1 MNAYLEFIY
10 IYIYCLYFN
19 PLTLNPS
26 SVLAPSHMRR
36 VPYVRGATGRVLL
49 LEDLINFLTCTYRSS
64 QISILKEKKL
74 INPTNHTCFKSIV
87 NKAKPFFFY
96 GLLLLLLQFQVRKTL
111 PIIMSTHI
119 STYIKEKSLHLH
131 YSFCILLFILSLCI
145 LRIKEKSRQQ
155 LLYVKK
161 KK

>member
-1 MNAYLEFIY
+1 MLIWSLY

-64 QISILKEKKL
+64 WISILKEKKL

-96 GLLLLLLQFQVRKTL
+96 GLLLLLLLLLLRFQVRKTL
-111 PIIMSTHI
+111 PIIMSTRI
-119 STYIKEKSLHLH
+119 STYIKEKFLHLH

-145 LRIKEKSRQQ
+145 LRIKENSR
-155 LLYVKK
+155 
-161 KK
+161 

>member
-10 IYIYCLYFN
+10 IYIYIYCLYFN
-19 PLTLNPS
+19 PLALNPS

-36 VPYVRGATGRVLL
+36 ALYVRGATGRVLL
-49 LEDLINFLTCTYRSS
+49 LEYLINFLTCTYRSS
-64 QISILKEKKL
+64 WISILKEKKL

-87 NKAKPFFFY
+87 NKAKPFFYFFY
-96 GLLLLLLQFQVRKTL
+96 GLLLLLLRFQVRKTL
-111 PIIMSTHI
+111 PIIMSTRI

-145 LRIKEKSRQQ
+145 LRIKEKSR
-155 LLYVKK
+155 
-161 KK
+161 